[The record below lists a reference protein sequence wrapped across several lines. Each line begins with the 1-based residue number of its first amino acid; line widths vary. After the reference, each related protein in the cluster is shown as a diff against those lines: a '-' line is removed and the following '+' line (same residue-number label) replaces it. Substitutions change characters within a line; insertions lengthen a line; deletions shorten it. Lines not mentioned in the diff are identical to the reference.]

1 MPHQRFN
8 HHNFAAIV
16 AVFLIISTLT
26 VVDAFSYR
34 GGITTICKSTHDV
47 HKLSIHHRPLFAT
60 TRRDDESTQQS
71 NSIFDQFK
79 MPWDNINDN
88 TDDGGVSWPIN
99 SKLDNEKSN
108 YESQSSTTKQ
118 QTKQRKPRVP
128 RYPSALQY
136 DTSTT
141 PQSRSDVVDG
151 YVETAKDALSSIQD
165 NNQQPPSNNIQQ
177 SQTKKLGLLLIDH
190 GSKRHAS
197 NEHLQSI
204 AKLYQSTLV
213 DKIAAATAELG
224 DDETHKQIDIA
235 VRAAHM
241 EIAQPSIL
249 QQLQSLITVDKV
261 TQIICVPYF
270 LSPGKHATKDVPDLV
285 RDAAEKLEEDGLLD
299 INTNKRIEI
308 HLSNALGTNVDS
320 MLNVVDGLVSMAL
333 KDDTSSGEAEDSA
346 LFQQLFEDINVNIMN
361 KMPPTNNTKV
371 NELESELQR
380 YTNRATLLEHALK
393 DKVKELTIMTNRAT
407 LLEDVLTKLQD
418 NPQEDGSDIESSD
431 DVSAKYMEQINKLT
445 ADIEVVNKE
454 KEKLVQHIESMT
466 LERTEVE
473 AEFKTTISK
482 LKAQLASIE
491 QERNKLIINK
501 ENVEE
506 AQRNITSIR
515 ETELQDEIQKQQSK
529 VTNLQSQLAD
539 ILDAHNELEQLQ
551 NDTET
556 SLQQMKDQIKVKR
569 AEHETALNNEREEK
583 ETYMKKLQDIL
594 GELEEDGARMLVEQ
608 YNIIKP
614 QQLLEENEQ
623 KYEAMLE
630 KERSRVTKW
639 RTKWETLHNDTAV
652 SAGNSTT
659 NSTDSTKTDEQWT
672 SLQSQLDE
680 VTEANIDA
688 TAKVQELEKQLKEI
702 QQQKEQNN
710 TSTAQELEQQQKLQ
724 SYLQAQLSTYYETIE
739 QQKNTISK
747 YDQKISD
754 LKASHE
760 EAMLIA
766 QNSVQAS
773 QQREESLLSNVEE
786 LEDLLS
792 TAKEYTDSKEEE
804 MSKLQARLDEME
816 DERERLL
823 MKDTDTKDELAKHN
837 RELVLEVKTLR
848 YRVEEVSLE
857 RDHLQ
862 LDKRKLQMD
871 ILVDMKDDDAVS
883 KGREEVNDQRP
894 RRRWVRAVVRP
905 WTLFRRRK

>member
-47 HKLSIHHRPLFAT
+47 HKLSIHHRPLLAT

-108 YESQSSTTKQ
+108 YKSQSSTTKQ

-165 NNQQPPSNNIQQ
+165 NNQQPPSINIQQ
-177 SQTKKLGLLLIDH
+177 TTKLGLLLIDH
-190 GSKRHAS
+190 GSKRQAS
-197 NEHLQSI
+197 NDHLQSI
-204 AKLYQSTLV
+204 AKKYQSTLV
-213 DKIAAATAELG
+213 DKLAAVTAER
-224 DDETHKQIDIA
+224 DKDTYNQIDIA

-249 QQLQSLITVDKV
+249 QQLQQLITKDKV

-270 LSPGKHATKDVPDLV
+270 LSPGKHATIDIPQLIDEAKQS
-285 RDAAEKLEEDGLLD
+285 LEEDGLLY
-299 INTNKRIEI
+299 NSNKRIEI
-308 HLSNALGTNVDS
+308 QLSNALGTNVDS

-333 KDDTSSGEAEDSA
+333 NDDMGSGGGRDGDIA
-346 LFQQLFEDINVNIMN
+346 LFQQLFEDINVNTMN
-361 KMPPTNNTKV
+361 KTPPINNSKV
-371 NELESELQR
+371 NELETELQR

-393 DKVKELTIMTNRAT
+393 EKVKELTIMTNRAT
-407 LLEDVLTKLQD
+407 ILEDVLTKLQD
-418 NPQEDGSDIESSD
+418 TPQEVGGDINSRD
-431 DVSAKYMEQINKLT
+431 NVSAKDREQIKELT

-454 KEKLVQHIESMT
+454 KEQLVSRIESIT
-466 LERTEVE
+466 LERSEVE
-473 AEFKTTISK
+473 VEYKTMISN
-482 LKAQLASIE
+482 LKAQLTSIE
-491 QERNKLIINK
+491 QERDKLLIVK
-501 ENVEE
+501 ENVKEV
-506 AQRNITSIR
+506 QRNTISNR
-515 ETELQDEIQKQQSK
+515 EAELQDEIQKQK
-529 VTNLQSQLAD
+529 TKIKDLQSQLSEL
-539 ILDAHNELEQLQ
+539 LDAHNELEQLQ

-569 AEHETALNNEREEK
+569 TEHETALNNEREEK
-583 ETYMKKLQDIL
+583 ETYMKKWQDIL
-594 GELEEDGARMLVEQ
+594 AELEEDGARMLVEQ
-608 YNIIKP
+608 YNILKP
-614 QQLLEENEQ
+614 QQLLDENEQ

-630 KERSRVTKW
+630 KERSRVDKW
-639 RTKWETLHNDTAV
+639 RTKWETLHNDTTA

-659 NSTDSTKTDEQWT
+659 TSTDSTKAEEEWA
-672 SLQSQLDE
+672 SLQSQLEE
-680 VTEANIDA
+680 VTKANVTA
-688 TAKVQELEKQLKEI
+688 TAKVKELEKQLKEV
-702 QQQKEQNN
+702 QEQNEQN
-710 TSTAQELEQQQKLQ
+710 TTSTAQEVEQQQKLQ
-724 SYLQAQLSTYYETIE
+724 AYLQAQLSTYYETIE
-739 QQKNTISK
+739 QQKNTISE
-747 YDQKISD
+747 YDQKLDD
-754 LKASHE
+754 LKTSHE

-766 QNSVQAS
+766 RNSVKAS

-804 MSKLQARLDEME
+804 MSKLQARLDQIE

-823 MKDTDTKDELAKHN
+823 MKDNDTKDELAKHN
-837 RELVLEVKTLR
+837 RELAIEVKTLR

-862 LDKRKLQMD
+862 LEKRKLQMD

>member
-1 MPHQRFN
+1 MPHQIY

-16 AVFLIISTLT
+16 AVFVIIISTLA
-26 VVDAFSYR
+26 VVEAFSLY
-34 GGITTICKSTHDV
+34 TPSSLTCKKSTHDV
-47 HKLSIHHRPLFAT
+47 HKLLSIHQYRPLLAT
-60 TRRDDESTQQS
+60 TRSDDESTQQS
-71 NSIFDQFK
+71 TSIFDQFK
-79 MPWDNINDN
+79 MPWDNSDDN
-88 TDDGGVSWPIN
+88 TDDCGVSWPIN
-99 SKLDNEKSN
+99 NNKSDSEKST
-108 YESQSSTTKQ
+108 SSI
-118 QTKQRKPRVP
+118 
-128 RYPSALQY
+128 
-136 DTSTT
+136 
-141 PQSRSDVVDG
+141 PQSTSDIVDG
-151 YVETAKDALSSIQD
+151 YVETTKDALSSIQD
-165 NNQQPPSNNIQQ
+165 NNQQPSNDVQQ
-177 SQTKKLGLLLIDH
+177 SQTKKLGILLIDH
-190 GSKRHAS
+190 GSKRQAS
-197 NEHLQSI
+197 NKHLQSI
-204 AKLYQSTLV
+204 ATLYQSTLV
-213 DKIAAATAELG
+213 DKLAAATAER
-224 DDETHKQIDIA
+224 DKDTYNQIDIA
-235 VRAAHM
+235 CRAAHM

-249 QQLQSLITVDKV
+249 QQLQQLITKDKV

-270 LSPGKHATKDVPDLV
+270 LSPGKHATIDIPQLIDEAKQS
-285 RDAAEKLEEDGLLD
+285 LEEDGLLY
-299 INTNKRIEI
+299 NSNKRIEI
-308 HLSNALGTNVDS
+308 QLSNALGTNVDS

-333 KDDTSSGEAEDSA
+333 NDDMGSGGGRDGDSA
-346 LFQQLFEDINVNIMN
+346 LFQQLFEDMNVNTMN
-361 KMPPTNNTKV
+361 KTPSSNNSKEV

-407 LLEDVLTKLQD
+407 ILEDVLTRLQD
-418 NPQEDGSDIESSD
+418 IPQDGDDINSSD
-431 DVSAKYMEQINKLT
+431 DVSAKDREEIKELT

-454 KEKLVQHIESMT
+454 KEQLVRHIESMT

-482 LKAQLASIE
+482 LTAQLASIE

-539 ILDAHNELEQLQ
+539 LLDAHNELEQLQ

-556 SLQQMKDQIKVKR
+556 SLQQMKDQIKVKG

-583 ETYMKKLQDIL
+583 ETYMKKWQDIL

-608 YNIIKP
+608 YNILKP

-639 RTKWETLHNDTAV
+639 QTKWETLHNDTTA

-659 NSTDSTKTDEQWT
+659 TSTDSTKAEEEWA
-672 SLQSQLDE
+672 SLQSQLEE
-680 VTEANIDA
+680 VTKANVTA
-688 TAKVQELEKQLKEI
+688 TAKVKELEKQLKEV
-702 QQQKEQNN
+702 QEQKEQNT
-710 TSTAQELEQQQKLQ
+710 TSTAQEVEQQQKLQ
-724 SYLQAQLSTYYETIE
+724 AYLQAQLSTYYETIE
-739 QQKNTISK
+739 QQNNTISE
-747 YDQKISD
+747 YDQKLDD
-754 LKASHE
+754 LKTSHE

-766 QNSVQAS
+766 RNSVKAS

-804 MSKLQARLDEME
+804 MSKLQARLDQIE

-837 RELVLEVKTLR
+837 RELVLEVKQLQ